1 MQSGQQFKID
11 QPGLMKAA
19 PIALIVAIVAGVF
32 YLIVGLWTI
41 AQLLGWIVPIF
52 AGVWYVMTVRKAS
65 NALPA
70 QMDGLVNGAIA
81 GAAAGL
87 VNGIVALIATS
98 IAIGGLGP
106 FAAAALGGFG
116 IVGVITAIIFG
127 AVLGAGGAF
136 VYALLVAQGTI
147 K

>member
-19 PIALIVAIVAGVF
+19 PVVLIAAAVAGLF
-32 YLIVGLWTI
+32 YVIIGLWDI
-41 AQLLGWIVPIF
+41 ARLLGWIVPIF
-52 AGVWYVMTVRKAS
+52 AGVWYVMTIRKS
-65 NALPA
+65 TNAMPTQL
-70 QMDGLVNGAIA
+70 DGLVNGALA

-87 VNGIVALIATS
+87 VNGIVAWIATT

-106 FAAAALGGFG
+106 FAAAALGSFGIFG
-116 IVGVITAIIFG
+116 IVTAIIFG
-127 AVLGAGGAF
+127 TILGAVGAF
-136 VYALLVAQGTI
+136 GYAFLVAQGTI